1 MCKILKEIHT
11 KYWFYVQNYTCFML
25 RGLILFHFQRSGCK
39 FLYKDLNSNRVV
51 LLKKSDL
58 IFTEMHISPWN
69 HQLSSRKLPNFQKL
83 AKYWNYISRNM
94 WENSKKMWKL
104 FSWYRGGLIS
114 NMGIWFLVWGF
125 DLQWVFLIQ
134 RFDILRKE
142 EIDDKRSFRMK
153 Q

>member
-1 MCKILKEIHT
+1 MSRNMCKILKEIY
-11 KYWFYVQNYTCFML
+11 KILILNYTCFKL
-25 RGLILFHFQRSGCK
+25 RGFILFHFKRSCN

-104 FSWYRGGLIS
+104 FSWYGGGFDFRHGDLIS
-114 NMGIWFLVWGF
+114 SL
-125 DLQWVFLIQ
+125 
-134 RFDILRKE
+134 RFWISLGVSDTE
-142 EIDDKRSFRMK
+142 V
-153 Q
+153 